1 MLHNIAFQI
10 TLDYVGYVAKD
21 PIHDRGCYRGC
32 CYGNCMLYDYVTACH
47 VFDCPEVSHLV
58 LSTIGQAFELRYKLY
73 LNQPTP
79 NALAIPDESVVTLI
93 T

>member
-1 MLHNIAFQI
+1 M
-10 TLDYVGYVAKD
+10 AKD
-21 PIHDRGCYRGC
+21 PIHDRGLYVTSV
-32 CYGNCMLYDYVTACH
+32 NCMSRDCVTACH

-79 NALAIPDESVVTLI
+79 NALAIPEELVVTIATQRLSNSI
-93 T
+93 V

>member
-1 MLHNIAFQI
+1 MVL
-10 TLDYVGYVAKD
+10 V
-21 PIHDRGCYRGC
+21 
-32 CYGNCMLYDYVTACH
+32 ACH

-79 NALAIPDESVVTLI
+79 NALTIPEGLVSRLKPNSLPVI
-93 T
+93 I

>member
-1 MLHNIAFQI
+1 MDVVMAVVHQMTNF
-10 TLDYVGYVAKD
+10 
-21 PIHDRGCYRGC
+21 
-32 CYGNCMLYDYVTACH
+32 TACH

-79 NALAIPDESVVTLI
+79 NALTVPEELVVIVMHCTLNDF
-93 T
+93 